1 MAGINCITLHRQ
13 LLRIISFSTIKIIF
27 SIQTFSEIPKF
38 SGITFDQELPVC
50 KVEPLRKTNKFILVL
65 SIFCLL
71 QNETNTNLSF

>member
-13 LLRIISFSTIKIIF
+13 LLRIISFSTKIFF
-27 SIQTFSEIPKF
+27 SIQTFTEIPKF

>member
-13 LLRIISFSTIKIIF
+13 LLRIISFSTIKIFF
-27 SIQTFSEIPKF
+27 SIQTF